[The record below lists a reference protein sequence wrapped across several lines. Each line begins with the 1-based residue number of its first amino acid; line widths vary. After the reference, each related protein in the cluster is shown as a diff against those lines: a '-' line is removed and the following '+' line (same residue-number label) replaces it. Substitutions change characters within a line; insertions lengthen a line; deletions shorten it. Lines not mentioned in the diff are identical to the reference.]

1 MHDLPGTIAAQ
12 PRAYDGLPS
21 DGGTPPFTNMQ
32 WYTPLMA
39 WWLPQRTLLFGFAA
53 AISVLL
59 LVFAGASSHG
69 PGWEPFALAG
79 VLIGLLPA
87 VHVQTLI
94 ALSILLFVLL
104 WRRRR
109 REWFALLGVAVV
121 LGGFRLAQLAL
132 TQHGASVT
140 PYGSNVYPWLEPGW
154 LANAGTAADPSGRL
168 TFTIGNLFTGAI
180 QAIGMV
186 GTAQWWGFWL
196 ANLGIAVPL
205 LAFIALAVAVRLLG
219 GNVGRVVTRV
229 FPVPLLEL
237 TLGALIIFAAC
248 NLVVFQSWNWDNT
261 KMLVYW
267 YLVIAL
273 LIGALAAH
281 WWRRVWPRVA
291 AIVLVAPVL
300 LTGTLVVLRLLPWT
314 PPQDS
319 ITGPYTIANTQEL
332 QLASTID
339 AVTPKGSVFLTFG
352 RPNDPV
358 LAAAGRIGV
367 MGYGGWLWSYGITF
381 ETRYKDVQTM
391 YTGCAGQAACP
402 VFSLLHRY
410 GISYVEIDNRLN
422 DPGAIDP
429 HVGLTWWAEQGLP
442 VVARTDHITI
452 YDVRGRS

>member
-1 MHDLPGTIAAQ
+1 MTDCRRTAERRHCP
-12 PRAYDGLPS
+12 
-21 DGGTPPFTNMQ
+21 NMQ

-59 LVFAGASSHG
+59 LVLAGASSHG
-69 PGWEPFALAG
+69 PSWEPFALAG
-79 VLIGLLPA
+79 VLIGLLPI

-94 ALSILLFVLL
+94 ALSILLFVLI

-109 REWFALLGVAVV
+109 REWWALVGVALV
-121 LGGFRLAQLAL
+121 LGGIRLGQLAL
-132 TQHGASVT
+132 AQHGATVT
-140 PYGSNVYPWLEPGW
+140 PYGTDVYPYLEPGW
-154 LANAGTAADPSGRL
+154 LSNSGGAAGAGARL
-168 TFTIGNLFTGAI
+168 TLSIGNLFTGAI

-205 LAFIALAVAVRLLG
+205 LGFIVIAAGIRIG
-219 GNVGRVVTRV
+219 GGKVGRVLTEA

-261 KMLVYW
+261 KLLVYW

-273 LIGALAAH
+273 LIGALAAN

-291 AIVLVAPVL
+291 AIVLVTPVL
-300 LTGTLVVLRLLPWT
+300 LTGALVVLRLLPWT

-319 ITGPYTIANTQEL
+319 ITGPYSIANTQEL

-339 AVTPKGSVFLTFG
+339 RVTPKGSVFLTFG

-358 LAAAGRIGV
+358 LTVAGRIGV
-367 MGYGGWLWSYGITF
+367 MGYGGWLWSYGISF
-381 ETRYKDVQTM
+381 EDRFNDVQTM
-391 YTGCAGQAACP
+391 YTGCAADNATCP
-402 VFSLLHRY
+402 VLGLLRKY
-410 GISYVEIDNRLN
+410 DISYVEIDNRLT
-422 DPGAIDP
+422 DAGAIDP
-429 HVGLTWWAEQGLP
+429 RENTTWWADQGFP

-452 YDVRGRS
+452 YDVRGRG